1 MSIRRREFITIIGGA
16 AALPI
21 AVRAQQ
27 SITPVIGILGATTL
41 EENRNWIAS
50 IFQGLKE
57 SGFVEGRNLAVEYR
71 WADGQYDRLPAL
83 AAELVARRVA
93 VIVPVGGTPSTSAAK
108 AATSTIPVVFNMGG
122 DPVRLGFV
130 ASLNRPGGNLT
141 GVSMLVVE
149 TEAKRF
155 ALLSELAP
163 AAKLIAVIV
172 NPDNAQAEM
181 QVRSVQAAAAGTGR
195 QLLVLRAGTR
205 DEIEAAFTA
214 LMREGAG
221 ALLVTGDT
229 FFGSQL
235 SVFVSLANL
244 QGLPAG
250 FYQRDC
256 VESGG
261 LMSYGASFK
270 DSYRQAGVYVGR
282 VLKGEKPADLPIIQ
296 STKFEFVLNL
306 KTAKTLGLT
315 VSNQMQLLADEVIE

>member
-1 MSIRRREFITIIGGA
+1 MNIPRRRFITLLGGA
-16 AALPI
+16 AAWPL
-21 AVRAQQ
+21 AARTQQ
-27 SITPVIGILGATTL
+27 ATMPVIGILGATTL
-41 EENRNWIAS
+41 EQNRNWIAA

-57 SGFVEGRNLAVEYR
+57 SGFVEGQNLAAEYR
-71 WADGQYDRLPAL
+71 WAEGRYDRLPVL
-83 AAELVARRVA
+83 AAELVARRIA
-93 VIVPVGGTPSTSAAK
+93 VIVPVGGAPPTSAAK
-108 AATSTIPVVFNMGG
+108 AATSTIPVVFNTGA

-149 TEAKRF
+149 TEGKRF

-195 QLLVLRAGTR
+195 QLLVLRAKTR
-205 DEIEAAFTA
+205 DEIEAAFEA

-221 ALLVTGDT
+221 ALLVAGDT

-235 SVFVSLANL
+235 AVFVSLANRH
-244 QGLPAG
+244 GIPAG
-250 FYQRDC
+250 VNLRDY
-256 VESGG
+256 VEGGG

-270 DSYRQAGVYVGR
+270 DAYRQAGVYVGR
-282 VLKGEKPADLPIIQ
+282 VLKGEKPADLPVMQ

-315 VSNQMQLLADEVIE
+315 VSYQMQLLADEIIE

>member
-1 MSIRRREFITIIGGA
+1 MKRREFITLVGGA
-16 AALPI
+16 AAWPF
-21 AVRAQQ
+21 AASAQQ
-27 SITPVIGILGATTL
+27 SMTPVIGILGATTL
-41 EENRNWIAS
+41 EENRNWIAA

-57 SGFVEGRNLAVEYR
+57 SGFVEGQNLAAEYR
-71 WADGQYDRLPAL
+71 WAEGQYDRLPAL
-83 AAELVARRVA
+83 ATELVVRRIA
-93 VIVPVGGTPSTSAAK
+93 VIVPVGGAPPTSAAK

-149 TEAKRF
+149 TEAKRL

-163 AAKLIAVIV
+163 SAKLIAVIV

-181 QVRSVQAAAAGTGR
+181 QVRSVQVAAAGTGR
-195 QLLVLRAGTR
+195 QLLVLRARTR
-205 DEIEAAFTA
+205 DEIEAAFAA

-221 ALLVTGDT
+221 ALLVAGDT

-235 SVFVSLANL
+235 SVFVSLVNRH
-244 QGLPAG
+244 GIPAG
-250 FYQRDC
+250 FYQRDY

-270 DSYRQAGVYVGR
+270 DAYRQAGVYVGR
-282 VLKGEKPADLPIIQ
+282 VLKGEKPADLPIMQ

-306 KTAKTLGLT
+306 KTAKALGLT